1 MKILSVRKDSTASEL
16 GLKPGDRIDA
26 IDGSRVRDILDYRFK
41 ISDENIILRVRQNGE
56 IIEYDIEKDYDD
68 DLGLAFQ
75 DFKIRSCANDCIFCF
90 VDQNPKNMR
99 DALYFRDGDFR
110 MSFLYGHY
118 VTMTNMG
125 WKELKRVV
133 EQRLSPLYVSVHVT
147 EPDKR
152 QEMFLYGKDDFL
164 LRKFEYLTENGIE
177 IHSQVVLC
185 PTWNDGQYLEK
196 TISDIH
202 QFSPMAKSMSI
213 VPVGLTGH
221 REGLVEI
228 PSVTPSYAE
237 KFISMAHQLDSQYR
251 HANGARFIYLSDEWY
266 LLIGN
271 TLPPLAQYAG
281 ADLEENGVGQVATF
295 MHNWADGMA
304 DISPQFDTPKNITIG
319 SGILISNYF
328 KENFIPQLNDIEG
341 LTVNYIPIRNEFMG
355 VDQVTV
361 TGLLTGKDI
370 VQQLKGKALGE
381 MVVFSDRI
389 LRETGGSITLDDM
402 TLDQIGAE
410 LGVPFKV
417 TSDDPKDF
425 FNLINNGN

>member
-1 MKILSVRKDSTASEL
+1 
-16 GLKPGDRIDA
+16 
-26 IDGSRVRDILDYRFK
+26 
-41 ISDENIILRVRQNGE
+41 
-56 IIEYDIEKDYDD
+56 
-68 DLGLAFQ
+68 
-75 DFKIRSCANDCIFCF
+75 
-90 VDQNPKNMR
+90 
-99 DALYFRDGDFR
+99 
-110 MSFLYGHY
+110 
-118 VTMTNMG
+118 
-125 WKELKRVV
+125 
-133 EQRLSPLYVSVHVT
+133 
-147 EPDKR
+147 
-152 QEMFLYGKDDFL
+152 
-164 LRKFEYLTENGIE
+164 
-177 IHSQVVLC
+177 
-185 PTWNDGQYLEK
+185 
-196 TISDIH
+196 
-202 QFSPMAKSMSI
+202 MSI

-221 REGLVEI
+221 RAGLVEI

-355 VDQVTV
+355 ADQVTV